1 MTPEIN
7 EGEPKPEYDLLD
19 LIDGLDVARNRF
31 FEASKTYTSLPTS
44 THFDEMGEQILEMSE
59 AFMRAASF
67 IVDNP
72 EIDTQEKS
80 DLLAVILKEDDAK
93 RVFHFSNLVPEKVK
107 GIFKE
112 EPISRKDLATSIAS
126 NLEDAE
132 PDEFKAHMA
141 GHFQHNFEL
150 DLNKLM
156 EAVETM
162 PSAKL
167 LALSKAVGKH
177 ALDIAKITAGVTLG
191 IALGKMRR
199 R

>member
-7 EGEPKPEYDLLD
+7 EGEPRPEHDLLD

-31 FEASKTYTSLPTS
+31 FEASKLYTHMPTS
-44 THFDEMGEQILEMSE
+44 ANFDVMGAHILDVSD
-59 AFMRAASF
+59 AFMQTASF

-72 EIDTQEKS
+72 EIDDQEKS
-80 DLLAVILKEDDAK
+80 DLLAVILKEDDIK

-112 EPISRKDLATSIAS
+112 EVTTRKDLAASIAR

-156 EAVETM
+156 EAVESM

-167 LALSKAVGKH
+167 LTLSKAIGKH

-191 IALGKMRR
+191 IAFSRMRR

>member
-1 MTPEIN
+1 MPTSANFDVMGAHI
-7 EGEPKPEYDLLD
+7 
-19 LIDGLDVARNRF
+19 LDV
-31 FEASKTYTSLPTS
+31 S
-44 THFDEMGEQILEMSE
+44 D
-59 AFMRAASF
+59 AFMQTASF

-72 EIDTQEKS
+72 EIDDQEKS
-80 DLLAVILKEDDAK
+80 DLLAVILKEDDIK

-112 EPISRKDLATSIAS
+112 EVTTRKDLAASIAR

-156 EAVETM
+156 EAVESM

-167 LALSKAVGKH
+167 LTLSKAIGKH

-191 IALGKMRR
+191 IAFSRMRR